1 MQTSNMATG
10 VEESETPSRN
20 NVHPKAHTT
29 TPHEICDSNQGAN
42 LLLELKRPPLHY
54 PTPEASREKAGG
66 GRKPKLI
73 GELYKILQND
83 EFPYANWVKCFS
95 EQGGQNF
102 TILNNKKSI
111 GEVMESVGCKSGNFL
126 SLRRNLRNY
135 EIYTQ
140 DSPNSEKAVLMFACY
155 CPFKSESSTE
165 DIQKVIAMQ
174 TEKRKRKIEETNR
187 ESESLEDAAYTTL
200 SYKTYT
206 GGLNGSQSESVT
218 KLSASR
224 FKVPKVPE

>member
-1 MQTSNMATG
+1 
-10 VEESETPSRN
+10 
-20 NVHPKAHTT
+20 
-29 TPHEICDSNQGAN
+29 
-42 LLLELKRPPLHY
+42 
-54 PTPEASREKAGG
+54 
-66 GRKPKLI
+66 
-73 GELYKILQND
+73 
-83 EFPYANWVKCFS
+83 
-95 EQGGQNF
+95 
-102 TILNNKKSI
+102 
-111 GEVMESVGCKSGNFL
+111 
-126 SLRRNLRNY
+126 
-135 EIYTQ
+135 
-140 DSPNSEKAVLMFACY
+140 MFACY